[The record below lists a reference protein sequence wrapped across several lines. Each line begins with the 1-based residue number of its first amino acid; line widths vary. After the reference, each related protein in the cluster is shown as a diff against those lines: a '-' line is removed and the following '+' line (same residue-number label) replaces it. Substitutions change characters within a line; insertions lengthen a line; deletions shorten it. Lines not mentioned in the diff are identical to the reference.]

1 MLTGWA
7 KLNDA
12 TFSFLRLAIECVYK
26 SRWFLAHTNYLK
38 LSTQRLEQTSEFK
51 IKSSEMMLTAPYS
64 RNMVVVEPQGRKF
77 VYQFLKH
84 WLDQLAKQQICLSVI
99 SP

>member
-1 MLTGWA
+1 
-7 KLNDA
+7 
-12 TFSFLRLAIECVYK
+12 
-26 SRWFLAHTNYLK
+26 
-38 LSTQRLEQTSEFK
+38 
-51 IKSSEMMLTAPYS
+51 MLTAPYS